1 MNNNESRNVWNGEI
15 STKRFD
21 SSFKLGYVNPNLPFQ
36 SLGVQ
41 LAYSSHDQNS
51 LYGFTNYDINQNSFF
66 SNVVYNSIITN
77 TQNKIKFGLNYTSDV
92 YDEIL
97 NRRDVG
103 RKDNSFGGF
112 FEYSF
117 DNFNN
122 LNFVAGLRY
131 DTHNNMGSFFY
142 LISFKIYSFR

>member
-1 MNNNESRNVWNGEI
+1 M
-15 STKRFD
+15 
-21 SSFKLGYVNPNLPFQ
+21 
-36 SLGVQ
+36 
-41 LAYSSHDQNS
+41 
-51 LYGFTNYDINQNSFF
+51 
-66 SNVVYNSIITN
+66 
-77 TQNKIKFGLNYTSDV
+77 GLNYTSDV

-122 LNFVAGLRY
+122 LNFVVGLRY
-131 DTHNNMGSFFY
+131 DTHNNMGSFFTPRFHLRY
-142 LISFKIYSFR
+142 TPLDRFVVKASLGQGRKIANIYAENQQMFYSNRSIEIVDSRQGNSTYGLNPEKATNYGLSLDKGFNLSLIHI

>member
-1 MNNNESRNVWNGEI
+1 M
-15 STKRFD
+15 
-21 SSFKLGYVNPNLPFQ
+21 
-36 SLGVQ
+36 
-41 LAYSSHDQNS
+41 
-51 LYGFTNYDINQNSFF
+51 
-66 SNVVYNSIITN
+66 VYNSIITN

-131 DTHNNMGSFFY
+131 DTHNNMGSFFTPRFHLRY
-142 LISFKIYSFR
+142 TPLDRLLSKPLTDKEGKLQIFLLRISRCFFPIGP

>member
-1 MNNNESRNVWNGEI
+1 MDKIGICGAGLIGASWAI
-15 STKRFD
+15 
-21 SSFKLGYVNPNLPFQ
+21 
-36 SLGVQ
+36 
-41 LAYSSHDQNS
+41 
-51 LYGFTNYDINQNSFF
+51 GFANAGFRCFVYDINQNSFF

-131 DTHNNMGSFFY
+131 DTHNNMGSFFTPRFHLRY
-142 LISFKIYSFR
+142 TPLDLSLIHI

>member
-1 MNNNESRNVWNGEI
+1 MLSLIHI
-15 STKRFD
+15 S
-21 SSFKLGYVNPNLPFQ
+21 
-36 SLGVQ
+36 
-41 LAYSSHDQNS
+41 
-51 LYGFTNYDINQNSFF
+51 
-66 SNVVYNSIITN
+66 N
-77 TQNKIKFGLNYTSDV
+77 TQNKIKFGLNYTSDF

-131 DTHNNMGSFFY
+131 DNHNNMGSFFTPRFHLRY
-142 LISFKIYSFR
+142 TPIDRFTIKASYGQGRKIANIFAIPIPKPIH

>member
-1 MNNNESRNVWNGEI
+1 M
-15 STKRFD
+15 
-21 SSFKLGYVNPNLPFQ
+21 
-36 SLGVQ
+36 
-41 LAYSSHDQNS
+41 
-51 LYGFTNYDINQNSFF
+51 
-66 SNVVYNSIITN
+66 VYNSIITN

-131 DTHNNMGSFFY
+131 DTHNNMGSFFTPRFHLRY
-142 LISFKIYSFR
+142 TPVIDSLSKPPMDKAEKLLIFMPKINKCFIPIDP